1 MVPRSRLLDFWL
13 PALAM
18 LGFAGIGLWHAPIQ
32 PLWMDEALSL
42 TLAQQPIASL
52 LFTLLHNVPSL
63 PPYFLLVHAW
73 EVLAGPSVFAQR
85 WPSVACGI
93 VTAALVWQTAR
104 LLGGRVVAWLALA
117 LWFLQPEGFWYDQDV
132 RMYAPL
138 MLFAILA
145 VWALVRAIRFGRARD
160 WLLLSLAV
168 LAALWTHYAGALLLA
183 ALTTV
188 AIASARSWRAVVGR
202 AVWLGWPAIT
212 MLPWLLQ
219 LRMDDAVAPPAGS
232 AWDQTTHVASGLLF
246 GFGAPILPV
255 AVTVGAVVAMA
266 IALVA
271 ALVVDRGAKQL
282 VAALIVVPY
291 VLAGIAPP
299 LHKLFSDRYLTFLT
313 PLLALFGGLLVVA
326 LWQHRRSA
334 AVLAALAT
342 FGVGAAGMAVVLAP
356 RFHFWYDY
364 PAAAAYV
371 RNHEQLGQVV
381 VENGGTDL
389 APRYYYQLI
398 DAGRLP
404 MVTLP
409 RYHHDSLQTT
419 AANAAPLA
427 ADTGVWLILDASGN
441 YDGER
446 VAERAL
452 SALFVPAGQW
462 QFRDVTLRYFLTPRG
477 LGAER
482 PLQPA
487 PVYGGAIQLASYGV
501 TSTNGEVYLSFAWRT
516 LRPVGK
522 DYTVFVHLLDASGR
536 IAAQGDSPPD
546 SGRQPTSHWQTGQ
559 TVFDLHRVAIP
570 TDSASLLLEVG
581 WYDPKTG
588 QRLPL
593 PPTSSGGA
601 LRLALPQSGT

>member
-1 MVPRSRLLDFWL
+1 
-13 PALAM
+13 M
-18 LGFAGIGLWHAPIQ
+18 LGFAGLSLWHAPVQ

-42 TLAQQPIASL
+42 TLAQQPIGSL
-52 LFTLLHNVPSL
+52 FFTLLHNVPSL

-85 WPSVACGI
+85 WLPAACGV
-93 VTAALVWQTAR
+93 VTAALVWRTAR
-104 LLGGRVVAWLALA
+104 LLGGRSAAWLALA

-145 VWALVRAIRFGRARD
+145 VWALVRALRFDRTVD

-168 LAALWTHYAGALLLA
+168 LAALWTHYAGVLLLA

-188 AIASARSWRAVVGR
+188 AVGSARSWYAVVRR
-202 AVWLGWPAIT
+202 AVWLGWPVIT
-212 MLPWLLQ
+212 LLPWLWQ
-219 LRMDDAVAPPAGS
+219 LRMVDAVATPAGS
-232 AWDQTTHVASGLLF
+232 AWDQATHAASGLLF
-246 GFGAPILPV
+246 GFGAPVLPV
-255 AVTVGAVVAMA
+255 AVTVGADVALA
-266 IALVA
+266 VALAA
-271 ALVVDRGAKQL
+271 ALALDRGAIRL
-282 VAALIVVPY
+282 IAALIVVPLL
-291 VLAGIAPP
+291 LASLAPP

-313 PLLALFGGLLVVA
+313 PLLALFGGLLIVA
-326 LWQHRRSA
+326 LGRRWRPA
-334 AVLAALAT
+334 AVLAAFAT

-356 RFHFWYDY
+356 SFHFWYDY
-364 PAAAAYV
+364 PAATAYV
-371 RNHEQLGQVV
+371 RRHEQPGQVFV
-381 VENGGTDL
+381 DNGGTDL
-389 APRYYYQLI
+389 SPRYYYQQI

-404 MVTLP
+404 VVTLP

-419 AANAAPLA
+419 EANAAPLA
-427 ADTGVWLILDASGN
+427 ASDGVWLVRDASGD

-452 SALFVPAGQW
+452 TALFVPDGQW

-477 LGAER
+477 LATER
-482 PLQPA
+482 QLQPA
-487 PVYGGAIQLASYGV
+487 PVFGDAIQLASYGV
-501 TSTNGEVYLSFAWRT
+501 TSTNGDAYLSFAWRT

-536 IAAQGDSPPD
+536 VVAQGDSPPD
-546 SGRQPTSHWQTGQ
+546 SGRQRTSHLQAGQ
-559 TVFDLHRVAIP
+559 TTFDLHRVAIP
-570 TDSASLLLEVG
+570 PDAASLQFEVG

-593 PPTSSGGA
+593 TPVSADSA
-601 LRLALPQSGT
+601 LRRPLTRSGT